1 MDELKPLI
9 LHILNTII
17 EELDIPQMLKR
28 GIMTAVLKNNKDR
41 QTSQKIIQSILKS
54 RVYIQIDQIQNPLH
68 RGFTE
73 AIPIL
78 FAVFIASEVIIESS
92 TNNDKLLLLTLDAE
106 KAFDKLNHEILFN
119 KLYHNGI
126 KGDMWVLLWNM
137 HREMTTQV
145 NWDNHLSENIY
156 VNQSIQQGAKL
167 STSLY
172 KCYNNAI
179 LDSVTEGGLG
189 SHLGTISIAT
199 PSCADDILILANS
212 ECELQSIMD
221 IIYHHTQRDLVKINP
236 QKSDLICYNTSSE
249 RKVNIGDCKVS
260 RSTCTKHLG
269 ISRNEKNS
277 INIDEKLK
285 SGRAAIYG
293 MLGAGLQ
300 LIKGFSPL
308 ISHNL
313 WKVYAVPKILYG
325 LEEKRN
331 GADGNNA
338 KEAT

>member
-126 KGDMWVLLWNM
+126 KGDMWVLLRNM
-137 HREMTTQV
+137 YREMTTQV
-145 NWDNHLSENIY
+145 KWDNHLSENID
-156 VNQSIQQGAKL
+156 VNQGIQQGETL
-167 STSLY
+167 SSLY

-179 LDSVTEGGLG
+179 LK
-189 SHLGTISIAT
+189 
-199 PSCADDILILANS
+199 
-212 ECELQSIMD
+212 M
-221 IIYHHTQRDLVKINP
+221 
-236 QKSDLICYNTSSE
+236 
-249 RKVNIGDCKVS
+249 
-260 RSTCTKHLG
+260 
-269 ISRNEKNS
+269 
-277 INIDEKLK
+277 
-285 SGRAAIYG
+285 
-293 MLGAGLQ
+293 MM
-300 LIKGFSPL
+300 
-308 ISHNL
+308 
-313 WKVYAVPKILYG
+313 
-325 LEEKRN
+325 
-331 GADGNNA
+331 
-338 KEAT
+338 